1 MISTALPVQDMRR
14 SSTAVRP
21 RPPRARVWAETPGPV
36 FGPAT
41 VTGRVATSPAASPPA
56 AASGAAATTAPCRIR
71 RRALRPTRRGRAL
84 LLVLLVAL
92 LLGAFAAGR
101 TASRAAEPA
110 ARSSVG
116 STALA
121 GTSTSQTTVAPGET
135 LWGVARRIAP
145 DRDPREI
152 VAQLRR
158 LNDLPTAGLQAGQQL
173 VLPGVR

>member
-1 MISTALPVQDMRR
+1 MISTALPTQDMRR
-14 SSTAVRP
+14 SRIAARP
-21 RPPRARVWAETPGPV
+21 RPARARVGAETHGPVPGPTT
-36 FGPAT
+36 AS
-41 VTGRVATSPAASPPA
+41 GRAVVSPAATSPA
-56 AASGAAATTAPCRIR
+56 AASGAAASAAPRRVR
-71 RRALRPTRRGRAL
+71 RRALSPTRRGKAL

-110 ARSSVG
+110 ARSSAGPTAVAG
-116 STALA
+116 S
-121 GTSTSQTTVAPGET
+121 STSQTTVAPGET